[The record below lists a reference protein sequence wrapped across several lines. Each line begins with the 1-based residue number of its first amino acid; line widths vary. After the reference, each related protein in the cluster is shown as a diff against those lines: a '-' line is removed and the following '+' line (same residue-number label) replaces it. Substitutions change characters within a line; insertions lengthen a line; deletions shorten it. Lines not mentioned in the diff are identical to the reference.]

1 MSLREDF
8 RTGRWTY
15 NDICMGTGVTCS
27 FPGLI
32 DNYHQYI
39 ISFAE
44 DEAGNE

>member
-8 RTGRWTY
+8 RTGQWMY
-15 NDICMGTGVTCS
+15 NDICMGTGLTCS

-39 ISFAE
+39 ISFAV